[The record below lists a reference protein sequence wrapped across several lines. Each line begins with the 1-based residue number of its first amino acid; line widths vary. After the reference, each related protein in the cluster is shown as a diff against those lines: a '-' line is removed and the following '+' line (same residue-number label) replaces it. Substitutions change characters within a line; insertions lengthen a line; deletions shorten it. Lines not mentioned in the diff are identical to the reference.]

1 MSNFGMLSTMA
12 YAAVVTWGFWR
23 LTTISDW
30 SVETP
35 ALLVFALVMRAAR
48 VFATMIH
55 AFAMRGQA

>member
-1 MSNFGMLSTMA
+1 MSNYGMLSTMA

-23 LTTISDW
+23 LMSLGQW
-30 SVETP
+30 PAEVP
-35 ALLVFALVMRAAR
+35 ALVCFALIMQAAR